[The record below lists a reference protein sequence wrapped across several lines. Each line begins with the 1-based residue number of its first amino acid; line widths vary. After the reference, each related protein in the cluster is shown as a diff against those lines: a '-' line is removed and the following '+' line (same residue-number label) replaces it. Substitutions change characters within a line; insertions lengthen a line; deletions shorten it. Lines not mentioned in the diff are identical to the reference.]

1 MEDLFVPY
9 EIALEMKLLGFDKEC
24 ITTYTP
30 NHLGNLLANPFN
42 IDLQEFKELQKPF
55 HLYDLPK
62 SAWYKNSELS
72 VIAAPTFAQCF
83 KFFREKYNL
92 HIVIS
97 WRDDLSNY
105 DVSLIEMKK
114 SGYFYYKE
122 NLKSYEEAELAC
134 VTELI
139 NIVKKKK
146 P

>member
-9 EIALEMKLLGFDKEC
+9 EIALEMKLLEFNEPCFKLYLDNSDKRLIRCLEGSD
-24 ITTYTP
+24 T
-30 NHLGNLLANPFN
+30 NSFL
-42 IDLQEFKELQKPF
+42 KEHIKA
-55 HLYDLPK
+55 YV
-62 SAWYKNSELS
+62 NS
-72 VIAAPTFAQCF
+72 VTAPTFAQCF

-134 VTELI
+134 LTELI

>member
-9 EIALEMKLLGFDKEC
+9 EIALEMKLLEFDKPC
-24 ITTYTP
+24 CKYVYTGDTGTNCNRFEEVLP
-30 NHLGNLLANPFN
+30 SKAKNYNAE
-42 IDLQEFKELQKPF
+42 DLCVSQ
-55 HLYDLPK
+55 
-62 SAWYKNSELS
+62 
-72 VIAAPTFAQCF
+72 PTFAQCF

-105 DVSLIEMKK
+105 DISLIEMKK